1 MSDENI
7 DKIGKLFQD
16 FLEKLQAKLDNFHK
30 ISISS
35 EDVSVETSDEINL
48 ESEKINVVKTNIT
61 RSEILKEIK
70 EVLENAQS
78 RVLLTVPSVV
88 DLEDLQVYSLKSS
101 THVDIACYVDFSLKE
116 HREIVNEL
124 EHLGNIYIRN
134 YVGKDRWSILRDG
147 EELICV
153 AEGEQKN
160 NYLFFHTSDR
170 AHIRIFTGFPRE
182 PWFKGRKI

>member
-88 DLEDLQVYSLKSS
+88 DLEDLQV
-101 THVDIACYVDFSLKE
+101 
-116 HREIVNEL
+116 
-124 EHLGNIYIRN
+124 
-134 YVGKDRWSILRDG
+134 
-147 EELICV
+147 
-153 AEGEQKN
+153 
-160 NYLFFHTSDR
+160 
-170 AHIRIFTGFPRE
+170 
-182 PWFKGRKI
+182 